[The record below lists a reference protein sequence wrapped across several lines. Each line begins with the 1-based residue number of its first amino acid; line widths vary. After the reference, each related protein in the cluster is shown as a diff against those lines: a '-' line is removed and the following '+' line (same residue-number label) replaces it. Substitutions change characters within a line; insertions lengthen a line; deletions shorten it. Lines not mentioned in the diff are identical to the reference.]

1 MKISTN
7 RVWTVWKRGCC
18 AAMSVLLAAQMVPP
32 SALAANIEADASQQ
46 TITQYVNQE
55 DGKTKT
61 IYWTQGVTPPKMGG
75 ENSDFVRTESTVGGE
90 TYVEYIAPFAAG
102 NGWYD
107 INKSESLENDAN
119 LCFAAAAS
127 NTLHW
132 WLAQNREYVDSY
144 LSILQQTDSEKAA
157 KLQSLRVDAQEQT
170 GSPIYKIFVDQ
181 FAKRQEG
188 YWTDILQ
195 DQFLNGYKPKANG
208 GVNDEDWDGP
218 MLIANGPDPKGG
230 FFYDVL
236 KAKRLTRRSYY
247 DAGYDP
253 ISKEL
258 KEHLMNGE
266 IVLLSYAMGQAK
278 SHVVTVWGA
287 EYDQNGK
294 LSAVYISDSD
304 DAQQQGMV
312 RYGVYRTGR
321 GQAILSNR
329 TNGGGTTLIESLQIL
344 SLGTQQWKQYLGIE
358 KRALHLRWDHTKL
371 TYNGNEQSPTVSAAD
386 IQAGDDVRLDVTG
399 GAVNAGTH
407 TANASLAGKDERKYE
422 ISGSNTIQYTIQ
434 PAPATVQVTA
444 DVQNHDV
451 SLTAAV
457 SGLNGETL
465 TGEVLFAK
473 DGAAVGAVSLQNN
486 SAAFTYNESEAG
498 EHSFTATYIPA
509 AGSNYQQSISAPQK
523 VDVAKQNQA
532 ALTIG
537 NVGPKVYGDAP
548 FDLRVSGG
556 STNGT
561 VTYTSSD
568 PTVLR
573 IDGSQAVICG
583 AGTAILTATMEGN
596 TFYNSVTATLAV
608 TVDKA
613 PAPSITYPAASAI
626 TYGQKLSASVLNGG
640 STEYGGFAWSNP
652 DGVPNAGAASAEIR
666 FTPNEQTI
674 RNYKTITDCSH
685 TVNVTVHQAT
695 PNITVR
701 VENLE
706 TTESIHTILLSAA
719 VSNAGMGDTPS
730 GTVTF
735 YDCTGSGETAI
746 GSAEALQNGG
756 ASLVWKDAAEQ
767 QYCIKAVYSG
777 DSNYSGTEGKTNVDL
792 RKAYAIML
800 TTNGHGRA
808 AASVDQAPAGTVVTL
823 TATPDSGYQLKDWEV
838 ISEEVQVKNHQFTM
852 PAKDVSI
859 KAIFAETPVSSGGG
873 SGGGGGASDP
883 LPDEPTPPE
892 IEQPQSPAFADVPAD
907 AYYADAVKWAVEK
920 KITSGMSETMFAPQA
935 SCTRAQMVTFLW
947 RANGSPVVNFAMNFA
962 DVPQNAYYAEA
973 VRWAA
978 SEQIVSGTLAGT
990 FSPDDVV
997 TRGQAV
1003 TLLYRTAGSPA
1014 VSGSSFDD
1022 IAEGTYYAD
1031 AVAWAAENGVTT
1043 GVSDKAFHP
1052 ADACNRGQIV
1062 SFLYRSAQ

>member
-75 ENSDFVRTESTVGGE
+75 ENSDFVRTESTVGGA

-132 WLAQNREYVDSY
+132 WLEQNSEYIDQY
-144 LSILQQTDSEKAA
+144 IDQNPDEADRLNP
-157 KLQSLRVDAQEQT
+157 LRIKDQGQT
-170 GSPIYKIFVDQ
+170 GSPIYQIFVDQ
-181 FAKRQEG
+181 FAKRPEG
-188 YWTDILQ
+188 YWPDILQ

-208 GVNDEDWDGP
+208 GTNDEDWDGP
-218 MLIANGPDPKGG
+218 ALIENGPDNNGG

-236 KAKRLTRRSYY
+236 KAKRLTRRSFYDSGY
-247 DAGYDP
+247 DA
-253 ISKEL
+253 ISREL
-258 KEHLMNGE
+258 KAHLENGE
-266 IVLLSYAMGQAK
+266 MVLLSYSMGPFK
-278 SHVVTVWGA
+278 SHVVTLWGA

-294 LSAVYISDSD
+294 LSAVYIADSD
-304 DAQQQGMV
+304 DATPDKQGMM
-312 RYGVYRTGR
+312 RYGVYRSGR

-329 TNGGGTTLIESLQIL
+329 TNGSGTTTVESLQIL
-344 SLGTQQWKQYLGIE
+344 SQGEQQWKQYLGIE
-358 KRALHLRWDHTKL
+358 QRALHLRWSNTEL
-371 TYNGNEQSPTVSAAD
+371 TYNGEVQCPMVSTED
-386 IQAGDDVRLDVTG
+386 IQVGDDVRLEVTG
-399 GAVNAGTH
+399 GATNAGTH
-407 TANASLAGKDERKYE
+407 TAAVSLAGKDARKYE
-422 ISGSNTIQYTIQ
+422 ISGLDTVQYTIQ
-434 PAPATVQVTA
+434 PAPATVQLTA
-444 DVQNHDV
+444 DVQSRSV
-451 SLTAAV
+451 RLTAAV
-457 SGLNGETL
+457 SGLNGEAL
-465 TGEVLFAK
+465 AGEVLFAK
-473 DGAAVGAVSLQNN
+473 DGAEVNTASLQNN
-486 SAAFTYNESEAG
+486 MATFTYSESEAG

-509 AGSNYQQSISAPQK
+509 AGSDYKQSISVPQK
-523 VDVAKQNQA
+523 VDVTKQNQA
-532 ALTIG
+532 ALTIE

-556 STNGT
+556 STDGT

-583 AGTAILTATMEGN
+583 AGTTILTATMEGDAS
-596 TFYNSVTATLAV
+596 YNSVTATLAV
-608 TVDKA
+608 TIDKA

-652 DGVPNAGAASAEIR
+652 DDVPNAGAASAEIR

-674 RNYKTITDCSH
+674 RNYETITDCSH

-695 PNITVR
+695 PDITVR

-859 KAIFAETPVSSGGG
+859 KAIFEETPVSGGGG

-997 TRGQAV
+997 ARGQAV

-1043 GVSDKAFHP
+1043 GVSDNAFHP
-1052 ADACNRGQIV
+1052 ADACTRGQIV